1 MADKKETNYFINP
14 PPHIAPNAADN
25 FLEVSLINNLHN
37 FVTHAGY
44 IAAFA
49 ESGKLNVDDAYKEI
63 KKLYKAM
70 KQSRKSL
77 KGNWLDGFGM

>member
-1 MADKKETNYFINP
+1 MTNPKTREFINP
-14 PPHIAPNAADN
+14 APHIVPGAAEN

-37 FVTHAGY
+37 FVTHANY

-49 ESGKLNVDDAYKEI
+49 ESGKMSVDDAYKEV

-70 KQSRKSL
+70 KQSKKSL
-77 KGNWLDGFGM
+77 KGGWLDGIGI

>member
-1 MADKKETNYFINP
+1 MTHPKTREFVNP
-14 PPHIAPNAADN
+14 APHIVPGAADN
-25 FLEVSLINNLHN
+25 FLDVSLINNLHN

-49 ESGKLNVDDAYKEI
+49 ESGQMNVDDAYKEV

-70 KQSRKSL
+70 RQTRKSL
-77 KGNWLDGFGM
+77 KGNWLDNIGG

>member
-1 MADKKETNYFINP
+1 MANKSETNYFINP
-14 PPHIAPNAADN
+14 PPHIAPEAAEN
-25 FLEVSLINNLHN
+25 FLDVSLINNLHN

-49 ESGKLNVDDAYKEI
+49 ESGKMDVDVAYKEV
-63 KKLYKAM
+63 KKLYKAL

-77 KGNWLDGFGM
+77 KGGWLDGLGI

>member
-1 MADKKETNYFINP
+1 MAEKKETNYFINP
-14 PPHIAPNAADN
+14 PPHITPHAAEN
-25 FLEVSLINNLHN
+25 FLDITLINNLHN

-49 ESGKLNVDDAYKEI
+49 ESGKMSVNEAYKEI

-70 KQSRKSL
+70 KETKKSL

>member
-1 MADKKETNYFINP
+1 MATKPETNNFINP
-14 PPHIAPNAADN
+14 PPHIAPEAAEN
-25 FLEVSLINNLHN
+25 FLDVSLINNLHN

-49 ESGKLNVDDAYKEI
+49 ESGKMDVDVAYKEI
-63 KKLYKAM
+63 KKLYKAL

-77 KGNWLDGFGM
+77 KGGWLDGIGM